1 MEKRNIVKV
10 IFIAILSII
19 VLILFLNLDN
29 GSNYVKF
36 NYEIETIT
44 YEDNDLYLTFFGD
57 ESIKQREEG
66 ISIKYVIYEHEVD
79 LSLLDELKVG
89 DNVNITV
96 KDNYGKV
103 KYAIIYEMEY
113 KGETLFSIIEDYS
126 ASERNN
132 KLIFISFFL
141 LIIEKVNSVF

>member
-19 VLILFLNLDN
+19 VLILFSNLDN
-29 GSNYVKF
+29 GSNYINF
-36 NYEIETIT
+36 DYEIESIT
-44 YEDNDLYLTFFGD
+44 YEDNDLYLTFIGD

-66 ISIKYVIYEHEVD
+66 ISITYVIYEHKVD
-79 LSLLDELKVG
+79 LSLLEDLRVG

-126 ASERNN
+126 VLEYNN
-132 KLIFISFFL
+132 KLIFISFFYQ
-141 LIIEKVNSVF
+141 